1 MMDVFR
7 RAAKG
12 WAAKLLIGLLA
23 MSFGVWGIADVFRG
37 YHTGA
42 LATVGGEE
50 VSAQEFTQAFNNALQ
65 NISSQTGQ
73 ALSPEDA
80 RKFGI
85 DRTVLSNL
93 VQSAAIDDQARTLKL
108 GVPDA
113 LIAAET
119 AANPNFAGADGKF
132 NPAEFKRLLEQNGMN
147 EQMYLAAERRKR
159 LSSAIIDAVKG
170 DFTAPKGLVD
180 ALHRHRNE
188 QRDARYFVVKTA
200 ASEIAAPNDSEIQ
213 KQYGDNPQSYTAPEY
228 RTMAIIEADPATLA
242 KKQVL
247 TEDELK
253 AGYEKHKGDY
263 FTPEKRTVLQLTF
276 PTEAEAKTAKD
287 RLAKGEDFLAIAKER
302 GVSEADATF
311 ADKTKGDFFDPAVAD
326 AAFALAEGSVSDPVK
341 GAFAVTLLK
350 IVKVSPEKQESL
362 EEVKPKLSERL
373 QLEKAMEEIQSIYN
387 SVEDARAA
395 QAKFEE
401 VASRAGL
408 TFQLIGPVDQA
419 GRAKDGKEI
428 VMPHG
433 PELLK
438 AAFASDVGVE
448 NDALSIEEGYVWYE
462 VREVIPSAVKPLDT
476 VKDQVTADIVA
487 AKVRALSIDKARKLV
502 DRLAL
507 GATLD
512 NLAMEAGVAVQ
523 TAAGLKRNETSA
535 DFDAEAVNAVF
546 NVAENGFAYALDG
559 DGKGAKVIQSQAV
572 LLPPFDDKS
581 ADAKAIADEIKG
593 GVAGDVLAS
602 YLGALQKQV
611 GVSINETLWR
621 QISGTQTQ

>member
-326 AAFALAEGSVSDPVK
+326 AAFALAEGSVSDPIK

-362 EEVKPKLSERL
+362 EEAKPKLSERL

-428 VMPHG
+428 VIPHG

-611 GVSINETLWR
+611 GVSINEALWR

>member
-362 EEVKPKLSERL
+362 EEAKPKLSERL

-419 GRAKDGKEI
+419 GRAKDG
-428 VMPHG
+428 
-433 PELLK
+433 
-438 AAFASDVGVE
+438 
-448 NDALSIEEGYVWYE
+448 
-462 VREVIPSAVKPLDT
+462 
-476 VKDQVTADIVA
+476 
-487 AKVRALSIDKARKLV
+487 
-502 DRLAL
+502 
-507 GATLD
+507 
-512 NLAMEAGVAVQ
+512 
-523 TAAGLKRNETSA
+523 
-535 DFDAEAVNAVF
+535 
-546 NVAENGFAYALDG
+546 
-559 DGKGAKVIQSQAV
+559 
-572 LLPPFDDKS
+572 
-581 ADAKAIADEIKG
+581 
-593 GVAGDVLAS
+593 
-602 YLGALQKQV
+602 
-611 GVSINETLWR
+611 
-621 QISGTQTQ
+621 